1 MDDGF
6 WGFHLFGANFASDE
20 EAALYAFEQWE
31 PAPPATANEAE
42 YSAWEDRNPT
52 WRMAD
57 ELEFRMDSD
66 FVELVA
72 GLESVISQMR
82 SPTEQAEVSAKGA
95 AFSHFIMIGTHSSAI
110 WHDLRAPSSQVKPV
124 MRLPESTATITYL
137 GTYNG

>member
-6 WGFHLFGANFASDE
+6 WGFHLFGANFASGE

-31 PAPPATANEAE
+31 PEPPEAATEAQ
-42 YSAWEDRNPT
+42 YSAWEYRNPT

-57 ELEFRMDSD
+57 ELEYRIDSD
-66 FVELVA
+66 FVELA
-72 GLESVISQMR
+72 DALDSVISQMR
-82 SPTEQAEVSAKGA
+82 SAVEQAEVSAKGS

-124 MRLPESTATITYL
+124 TRLPESTATLTYL
-137 GTYNG
+137 GKYNC